1 MTGFYR
7 IKTIS
12 MALVISGLLV
22 LLPGCE
28 KKGSAEKVGEKID
41 NVVENIGE
49 KLEEAGDSLT
59 NDGPAENIGEE
70 LDEAAENAG
79 ERLDE
84 AVKSDE

>member
-1 MTGFYR
+1 MTRFYKT
-7 IKTIS
+7 KTIS

-49 KLEEAGDSLT
+49 
-59 NDGPAENIGEE
+59 E
-70 LDEAAENAG
+70 LDEAAKNAS

-84 AVKSDE
+84 AEKNAGEKVE